1 MTPGLLALQFLLRA
15 ALIGVAAYRICQSAD
30 RMARATGLTGG

>member
-1 MTPGLLALQFLLRA
+1 MTPGLLALQFLPCA
-15 ALIGVAAYRICQSAD
+15 ALIGVAGYWICQSAD